1 MVNRARRAECP
12 SEGTRL
18 GGSRSGTCRA
28 EGHAIDW
35 TVTLNDLI
43 TSERLLIEPLLGSHA
58 ELLFEGMS
66 EPRIYRWISAL
77 PPRSLDL
84 LQQRWSAAENRGANS
99 EGEID
104 LNWAVRRSSDGC
116 YIGKLDAEVN
126 GSWIDDID
134 GNHRIGVKLLDDNGW
149 FAE

>member
-77 PPRSLDL
+77 PPLSLELPAAALERRRRTVVPIRKVRS
-84 LQQRWSAAENRGANS
+84 
-99 EGEID
+99 I
-104 LNWAVRRSSDGC
+104 
-116 YIGKLDAEVN
+116 
-126 GSWIDDID
+126 
-134 GNHRIGVKLLDDNGW
+134 
-149 FAE
+149 